1 MFRNALG
8 NSVPFTPADRR
19 AVDAASIFSRK
30 IWLPKMLYS
39 ALPYFYLFAGIGALL
54 ATVYVNT
61 WLWVLPHYLIF
72 AAACLHMGISI
83 YLRRRRAGQDR
94 D

>member
-8 NSVPFTPADRR
+8 NAVPVASTDRQARRVDTP
-19 AVDAASIFSRK
+19 FSRK
-30 IWLPKMLYS
+30 IWLPKILYS
-39 ALPYFYLFAGIGALL
+39 ALPYFYLFAGFGAIL
-54 ATVYVNT
+54 ATLYINT
-61 WLWVLPHYLIF
+61 WLWMLPHYLIF

-83 YLRRRRAGQDR
+83 YLRRRRAREDS